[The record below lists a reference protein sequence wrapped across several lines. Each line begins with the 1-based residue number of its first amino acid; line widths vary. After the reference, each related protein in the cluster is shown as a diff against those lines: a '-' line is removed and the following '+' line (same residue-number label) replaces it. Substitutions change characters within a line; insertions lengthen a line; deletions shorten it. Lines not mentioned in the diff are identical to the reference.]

1 VIQCFL
7 SFKQT
12 DDMIKFANGWFVT
25 VRTVFTWVTE
35 LVLYILG
42 KNFIPQLKANRKWLL
57 LFTISKAGSQFQSLY

>member
-1 VIQCFL
+1 
-7 SFKQT
+7 
-12 DDMIKFANGWFVT
+12 MIKFANGWFVT